1 MYFPKL
7 KAAAQ
12 QRAGVEQFGGLD
24 RRPGSGAGSLEQM
37 ENLWSSGYPALE
49 TRPLRRTV
57 TQLTKPNGM
66 AEKDGLFWVDGTAL
80 YVNGAKTGLVL
91 TDSRKQLVSMGRIC

>member
-57 TQLTKPNGM
+57 TQLEKPNGYHENSSGKHHLS
-66 AEKDGLFWVDGTAL
+66 A
-80 YVNGAKTGLVL
+80 
-91 TDSRKQLVSMGRIC
+91 RHGRGYAH

>member
-37 ENLWSSGYPALE
+37 EN
-49 TRPLRRTV
+49 
-57 TQLTKPNGM
+57 
-66 AEKDGLFWVDGTAL
+66 
-80 YVNGAKTGLVL
+80 
-91 TDSRKQLVSMGRIC
+91 RISFAWNNTCPSLCSI